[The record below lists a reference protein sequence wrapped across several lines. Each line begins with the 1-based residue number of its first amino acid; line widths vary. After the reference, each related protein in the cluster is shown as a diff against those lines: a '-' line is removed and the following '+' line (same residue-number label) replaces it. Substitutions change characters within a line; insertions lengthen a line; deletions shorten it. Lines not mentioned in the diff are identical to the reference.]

1 MSLVIMDNDI
11 KKCLREVLDVRIVI
25 MGLFL

>member
-1 MSLVIMDNDI
+1 MSLFIMDNDI
-11 KKCLREVLDVRIVI
+11 KKCLWEVLDVRIVI